1 MKHSVIVKLTICLF
15 AALSMGGFC
24 AKAQVIEGT
33 LGCSVPSCLEYA
45 DGTLWNISIEV
56 TALGM
61 YNGNGV
67 DLDAY
72 AGVQAN
78 GCTNPVLGQ
87 VDGGA
92 AVSSIS
98 GTEIGVLAHAMGIEG
113 PFEADFTEVNY
124 LDGSLGI
131 TGGGSYPC

>member
-1 MKHSVIVKLTICLF
+1 MKVVKGFKHLAFIWPALFICGVT
-15 AALSMGGFC
+15 AQ
-24 AKAQVIEGT
+24 AQVIDGT
-33 LGCSVPSCLEYA
+33 IKCSVPTCLEYA

-56 TALGM
+56 TALGV

-67 DLDAY
+67 SLDAY
-72 AGVQAN
+72 ADVAAN
-78 GCTNPVLGQ
+78 GCSVPIFGQ

-92 AVSSIS
+92 AVSSTS

-113 PFEADFTEVNY
+113 TFEATFTEVNY
-124 LDGSLGI
+124 IDGSLSI